1 MLAASERLQRK
12 DAVQLDRELV
22 RRVDVLRFLGFCRGT
37 FPPSL
42 RAWERPIA
50 IACLRLFT
58 FFPERPLLS
67 VPLFRSCIA
76 LRTLS
81 DAFFPYLA
89 TAHSFRY
96 SPDRGLLESRLS
108 RSIDHTPYNRI

>member
-1 MLAASERLQRK
+1 
-12 DAVQLDRELV
+12 VDREPV
-22 RRVDVLRFLGFCRGT
+22 RRVDVLRFLDFRGT

-67 VPLFRSCIA
+67 VPFFRSCIA

-89 TAHSFRY
+89 TVHSFRY
-96 SPDRGLLESRLS
+96 PPDLDLLESRGS
-108 RSIDHTPYNRI
+108 RSIMMQSNPDRYSDSPFF